1 MFDFYPVSVQVQIN
15 NMSIGQRGL
24 FYDRGLKTLIIG
36 VIKETGLRGRVIHN
50 GLTQKDYNEGRYF
63 SAWNIGYTYD
73 KWCIHDLEYVGTY
86 RAYTSLSGYL
96 EFIETASY
104 DQLKDYFSA
113 KELLKDIK
121 KI

>member
-1 MFDFYPVSVQVQIN
+1 MFDLYPISVQVQAN
-15 NMSIGQRGL
+15 NMFVGQRGL
-24 FYDRGLKTLIIG
+24 FYDRSLKTLIVG

-50 GLTQKDYNEGRYF
+50 GMTQKDCDEGRYF

-73 KWCIHDLEYVGTY
+73 RWCIHDLEYVGTY
-86 RAYTSLSGYL
+86 RTYTSLSGYL

-121 KI
+121 RI